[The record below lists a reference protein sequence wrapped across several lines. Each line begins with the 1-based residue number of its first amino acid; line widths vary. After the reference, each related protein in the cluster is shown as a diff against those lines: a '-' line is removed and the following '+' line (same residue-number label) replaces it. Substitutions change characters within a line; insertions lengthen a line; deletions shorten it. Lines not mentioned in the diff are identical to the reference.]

1 MKIEIKAKDED
12 GEAFDFSVV
21 PIILITNMGD
31 GKKEKRYKRPKL
43 RDFKLSSN
51 HWHYLARIHEL
62 GGEFYGDFPAVP
74 KVHSE
79 LKSGHQSRS
88 CTSCTFK

>member
-51 HWHYLARIHEL
+51 H
-62 GGEFYGDFPAVP
+62 
-74 KVHSE
+74 
-79 LKSGHQSRS
+79 
-88 CTSCTFK
+88 